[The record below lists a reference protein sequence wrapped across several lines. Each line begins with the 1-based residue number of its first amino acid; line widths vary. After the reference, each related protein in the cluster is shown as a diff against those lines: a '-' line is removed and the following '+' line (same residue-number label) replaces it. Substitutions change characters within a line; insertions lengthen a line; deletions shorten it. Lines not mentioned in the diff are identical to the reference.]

1 MNSNDLKQLLSYLTT
16 HENALIELSEKDV
29 EFLTQAS
36 DVAVCTAETND
47 VSSDRMKQIIEEL
60 NRQIESFA
68 DDFSL
73 CLFLMEVNPIHE
85 LLVRELQEF
94 SLCWEVS
101 KTMKW
106 GLRMNPQINSL
117 KVTLVFN
124 R

>member
-16 HENALIELSEKDV
+16 RENALIELSETDV

-60 NRQIESFA
+60 NRQIESIA

>member
-16 HENALIELSEKDV
+16 RENTLIELSEKDV

-60 NRQIESFA
+60 NRQIESIA
-68 DDFSL
+68 DDFFL